1 MKLNSEKYPD
11 IEYRPGEEIFLG
23 KGEAGQPFWF
33 DVEEALTADADA
45 MEKVAMMLDRVDE
58 LEAAAKKFLKET
70 LADEESEDYATVA
83 YFMEFHRDELEPE
96 DAAALFPVDDPT
108 ALSFSEM
115 VDYLRVDRFG
125 SIAYAKTGAQRFIMD
140 LNFNPEITDELMVI
154 YFDADGGVACVAH
167 ES

>member
-1 MKLNSEKYPD
+1 MKLNSEKYPN
-11 IEYRPGEEIFLG
+11 IEYTPGEEIFLG

-33 DVEEALTADADA
+33 DVEEELTADEAA
-45 MEKVAMMLDRVDE
+45 MERVALMLDRVDE

-70 LADEESEDYATVA
+70 LADEESENYATVA

-96 DAAALFPVDDPT
+96 DAAALFHVDDPS

-125 SIAYAKTGAQRFIMD
+125 SVIDAEMDAQMFIMD

-154 YFDADGGVACVAH
+154 YFDADGSVACVAH

>member
-11 IEYRPGEEIFLG
+11 IEYTPGEEIFLG

-33 DVEEALTADADA
+33 DVEETLTADEAA
-45 MEKVAMMLDRVDE
+45 MERAALMLDRVDE

-83 YFMEFHRDELEPE
+83 YFMEFHRDELEAE
-96 DAAALFPVDDPT
+96 DTAKLFPVDDTT

-115 VDYLRVDRFG
+115 ADYLRVDRFG
-125 SIAYAKTGAQRFIMD
+125 SIADAKTGEQGFIMD

-154 YFDADGGVACVAH
+154 YFDADGNVACVAH

>member
-33 DVEEALTADADA
+33 DVEEELTADADA

-125 SIAYAKTGAQRFIMD
+125 SIAYAKTGAQGFIMD

>member
-58 LEAAAKKFLKET
+58 LETAAKKFLKET

-125 SIAYAKTGAQRFIMD
+125 SIAYAKTGAQGFIMD

-154 YFDADGGVACVAH
+154 YFVADAGVACAAH

>member
-58 LEAAAKKFLKET
+58 LEAAAKKFLTET

-125 SIAYAKTGAQRFIMD
+125 SIAYAKTGAQGFIMD

>member
-83 YFMEFHRDELEPE
+83 YFMEFHRNELEPE

-115 VDYLRVDRFG
+115 VGYLRVDRFG
-125 SIAYAKTGAQRFIMD
+125 SIAYAKTGAQGFIMD

>member
-1 MKLNSEKYPD
+1 MKLSSEKYPN
-11 IEYRPGEEIFLG
+11 IEYTPGDEIFLG

-108 ALSFSEM
+108 ALSLSEM

-125 SIAYAKTGAQRFIMD
+125 SIAYAKTGAQGFIMD

>member
-1 MKLNSEKYPD
+1 MKLNSRNYPD
-11 IEYRPGEEIFLG
+11 IKYTPGEEIFLG

-33 DVEEALTADADA
+33 DVEGTLTADEAA
-45 MEKVAMMLDRVDE
+45 MERVALMLDRVDE

-70 LADEESEDYATVA
+70 LADEKSEDYATVA

-96 DAAALFPVDDPT
+96 DTAALFPVDAPT

-125 SIAYAKTGAQRFIMD
+125 SVIDAEMDAQMFIMD

-154 YFDADGGVACVAH
+154 YFDADGNVACVAH

>member
-33 DVEEALTADADA
+33 DVEEALT
-45 MEKVAMMLDRVDE
+45 
-58 LEAAAKKFLKET
+58 
-70 LADEESEDYATVA
+70 ADEESEDYATVA

-125 SIAYAKTGAQRFIMD
+125 SIAYAKTGAQGFIMD

>member
-83 YFMEFHRDELEPE
+83 YFMEFHRDELEP
-96 DAAALFPVDDPT
+96 DDTAALFPVDDPT

-125 SIAYAKTGAQRFIMD
+125 SVIDAEMDAQVFIMD
-140 LNFNPEITDELMVI
+140 LNFNPEITDELLVI

>member
-1 MKLNSEKYPD
+1 MKLNSRNYPN
-11 IEYRPGEEIFLG
+11 IESTPGEEIFLG

-33 DVEEALTADADA
+33 DVEEELTADEAA
-45 MEKVAMMLDRVDE
+45 MERVALMLDRVDE

-70 LADEESEDYATVA
+70 LADEESENYATVA

-96 DAAALFPVDDPT
+96 DTAALFPVDDPT

-125 SIAYAKTGAQRFIMD
+125 SIADAKTGAQGFIMD

-154 YFDADGGVACVAH
+154 YFDADGSVVCVTH

>member
-1 MKLNSEKYPD
+1 M
-11 IEYRPGEEIFLG
+11 EE
-23 KGEAGQPFWF
+23 E
-33 DVEEALTADADA
+33 LTADADA
-45 MEKVAMMLDRVDE
+45 MEKVALMLDRVDE

-70 LADEESEDYATVA
+70 LADEESENYATVA
-83 YFMEFHRDELEPE
+83 YFMEFHRDELDPE

-108 ALSFSEM
+108 ALSFAEM

-125 SIAYAKTGAQRFIMD
+125 SIADAKTGAQGFIMD

-154 YFDADGGVACVAH
+154 YFDADGGVACVTH

>member
-11 IEYRPGEEIFLG
+11 IEYRPSEEIFLG

-125 SIAYAKTGAQRFIMD
+125 SIAYAKTGAQGFIMD

>member
-1 MKLNSEKYPD
+1 MKLNSRNYPN
-11 IEYRPGEEIFLG
+11 IEYTPGEEIFLG

-33 DVEEALTADADA
+33 DVEEELTADEAA
-45 MEKVAMMLDRVDE
+45 MERVALMLDRVDE

-70 LADEESEDYATVA
+70 LADEESENYATVA

-96 DAAALFPVDDPT
+96 DTAALFPVDDPT

-125 SIAYAKTGAQRFIMD
+125 SIADAKTGAQGFIMD

-154 YFDADGGVACVAH
+154 YFDADGNVACVAH

>member
-58 LEAAAKKFLKET
+58 LETAAKKFLKET

-125 SIAYAKTGAQRFIMD
+125 SIAYAKTGAQGFIMD

>member
-58 LEAAAKKFLKET
+58 LETAAKKFLKET

-96 DAAALFPVDDPT
+96 DAAAPFPVDDPT

-125 SIAYAKTGAQRFIMD
+125 SIAYAKTGAQGFIMD

>member
-83 YFMEFHRDELEPE
+83 YFMEFHREVRERD
-96 DAAALFPVDDPT
+96 DAAAVFRVDDPT

-125 SIAYAKTGAQRFIMD
+125 SIAYAKTGAQGFIMD
-140 LNFNPEITDELMVI
+140 LNFNPEITDERMVI
-154 YFDADGGVACVAH
+154 YFDADGGVACVTH

>member
-1 MKLNSEKYPD
+1 MKLSSKKYPN
-11 IEYRPGEEIFLG
+11 IEYTPGDEIFLG

-33 DVEEALTADADA
+33 DVEETLTADEDA
-45 MEKVAMMLDRVDE
+45 MEKVALMLDRVDE
-58 LEAAAKKFLKET
+58 LETAAKKFLKET
-70 LADEESEDYATVA
+70 LADEESENYATVA

-125 SIAYAKTGAQRFIMD
+125 SIAYAKTGAQGFIMD

>member
-1 MKLNSEKYPD
+1 MKLNSRNYPD

-33 DVEEALTADADA
+33 DVEEELTADADA
-45 MEKVAMMLDRVDE
+45 MEKVALMLDRVDE

-70 LADEESEDYATVA
+70 LSDEENEDYATAA
-83 YFMEFHRDELEPE
+83 YFMKFHRDELEPE
-96 DAAALFPVDDPT
+96 DAVALFPVDDPT

-115 VDYLRVDRFG
+115 VDYLHVDRFG
-125 SIAYAKTGAQRFIMD
+125 SIVDAKTGAHGFIMD

-154 YFDADGGVACVAH
+154 YFDAGGNVVCVAH

>member
-1 MKLNSEKYPD
+1 MKLNSRNYPN
-11 IEYRPGEEIFLG
+11 IEYTPGEEIFLG

-33 DVEEALTADADA
+33 DVEEELTADEAA
-45 MEKVAMMLDRVDE
+45 MERVALMLDRVDE

-70 LADEESEDYATVA
+70 LADEESENYATVA

-96 DAAALFPVDDPT
+96 DTAALFPVDDPT

-125 SIAYAKTGAQRFIMD
+125 SIADAKTGAQGFIMD

-154 YFDADGGVACVAH
+154 YFDADGSVVCVTH

>member
-83 YFMEFHRDELEPE
+83 YFMEFHRNELEPE

-125 SIAYAKTGAQRFIMD
+125 SVIDAEMDAQVFIMD
-140 LNFNPEITDELMVI
+140 LNFNPEITDELLVI

>member
-33 DVEEALTADADA
+33 DVEEPLTADADA

-125 SIAYAKTGAQRFIMD
+125 SIAYAKTGAQGFIMD

>member
-125 SIAYAKTGAQRFIMD
+125 SIAYAKTGAQGFIMD
-140 LNFNPEITDELMVI
+140 LNFNPEITYELMVI

>member
-83 YFMEFHRDELEPE
+83 YFMEFHRDELEPK

-108 ALSFSEM
+108 ALPFSEM

-125 SIAYAKTGAQRFIMD
+125 SIAYAKTGAQGFIMD